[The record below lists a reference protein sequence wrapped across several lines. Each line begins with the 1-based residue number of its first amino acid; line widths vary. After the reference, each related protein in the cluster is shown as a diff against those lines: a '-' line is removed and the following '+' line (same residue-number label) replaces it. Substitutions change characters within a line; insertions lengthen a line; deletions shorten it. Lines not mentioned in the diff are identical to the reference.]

1 MNLVFRT
8 PWETCPGRKHKLHP
22 MAVKLL
28 EFVGQNA
35 HSLTV
40 LLGSLGAATGLGYWA
55 NQNEKKVAVL
65 AAEIRVLAAESRVLA
80 AESRAEK
87 ADIEKR
93 NAEKILHLGF
103 GAEYKNYMTA
113 LGEQRKGSQG

>member
-1 MNLVFRT
+1 
-8 PWETCPGRKHKLHP
+8 

-65 AAEIRVLAAESRVLA
+65 AAESRVEKADTEKKAAVLAADIRVLAAESRVLA

-93 NAEKILHLGF
+93 NAEKILDLGF

>member
-65 AAEIRVLAAESRVLA
+65 AAEIRVLAAESR
-80 AESRAEK
+80 AEK